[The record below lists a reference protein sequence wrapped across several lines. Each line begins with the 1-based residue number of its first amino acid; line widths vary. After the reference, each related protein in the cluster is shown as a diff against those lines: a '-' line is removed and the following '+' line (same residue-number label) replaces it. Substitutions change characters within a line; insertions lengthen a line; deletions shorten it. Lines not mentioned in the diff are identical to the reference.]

1 MKRIARCDANAA
13 EKNTVAID
21 WKILVPDGRP
31 VYRCSNCD
39 YRYTSGNPLKLQ
51 EAKIR

>member
-1 MKRIARCDANAA
+1 MPTLR
-13 EKNTVAID
+13 ENTVAID